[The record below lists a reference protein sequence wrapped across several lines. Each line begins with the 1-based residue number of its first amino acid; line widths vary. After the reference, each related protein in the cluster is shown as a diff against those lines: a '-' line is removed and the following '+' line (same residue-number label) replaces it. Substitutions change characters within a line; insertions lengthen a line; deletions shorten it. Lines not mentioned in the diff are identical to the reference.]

1 MAPCARLS
9 TAVLP
14 SWVPISCSISS
25 PTISCASPS
34 SSPLEAGACPK
45 TPNRTQSP
53 SENPTKQQ
61 EQLQSS
67 MFFSRLLVPFE
78 ADERAHRHVELAQL
92 GRAAEV
98 GQV

>member
-67 MFFSRLLVPFE
+67 MFFSRLLDGKNRRFYLCDQIEDFFGLP
-78 ADERAHRHVELAQL
+78 RRKLL
-92 GRAAEV
+92 Y
-98 GQV
+98 